1 MAASVTRL
9 RTRPDKLRDEE
20 AAQLRQYVLSLE
32 GAPPDAISR
41 VLAAIDK
48 EVSSRNGWTFVM
60 LSPEQ
65 NRAVVG
71 WLREHSKR
79 PMVAMLLWSEL
90 FVHLRGDTGEIAA
103 TQDELALAV
112 GAHPDDVRKVLRELV
127 TIGAVT
133 SWREKVPGLRGPGV
147 SRYSMNPHV
156 ATKLPGKAR
165 DAAQAAHPP
174 LRLVQP
180 A

>member
-1 MAASVTRL
+1 LLRL
-9 RTRPDKLRDEE
+9 SGGRDRRCLVDLDRT
-20 AAQLRQYVLSLE
+20 
-32 GAPPDAISR
+32 IH
-41 VLAAIDK
+41 
-48 EVSSRNGWTFVM
+48 
-60 LSPEQ
+60 
-65 NRAVVG
+65 RAVD
-71 WLREHSKR
+71 WLNQERQHHPS
-79 PMVAMLLWSEL
+79 AS
-90 FVHLRGDTGEIAA
+90 FVNAC
-103 TQDELALAV
+103 LAI

-133 SWREKVPGLRGPGV
+133 SWREKIPGLRGPGV